1 MGITVWSPKSLTK
14 DSDMNKIIL
23 LLGFVFLVC
32 LTVATENDESLSD
45 SSLSVRTA
53 READPKRRK
62 MKKMKKRGNK
72 GGRRMRKGNRR
83 SKKRGNGGKKKGR
96 KGSKNKPRSNG
107 RGKKRAGRRRKT
119 SGRYYGF
126 PYQGNGSAVA
136 NGTQSSDTGCL
147 ASVIKYM
154 RQIADIVNNFENQR
168 KRAERQSGLM
178 VKKNS
183 KNKTEPFAT
192 VAALILA
199 AGGGNKSNMVCANK
213 TGTTEAKTLTSLY
226 TSLSNCSVSV
236 NASCGNHTYTSLNKT
251 LVDSCMTLTKDFS
264 EAVKECSDKDCECW
278 NGKMLKEMSGKLST
292 CKAIKEPTTK
302 ITTQKNACS
311 AAFRLCKV
319 AEDKTVPALAAC
331 MTSPVS
337 SAKLLQKAKTL
348 KANED
353 AANAALKVVKALS
366 GSRRQRA
373 IATTCAEVL
382 TKSNALTKVITA
394 SASDASIATLSLE
407 ISSVST
413 SVMICDDA
421 QKTELGVAASSMETA
436 VKTITA
442 ALASVMAELEALTGS
457 TPSTADL
464 TATTATATKAP
475 SARREMLLKN
485 YV

>member
-1 MGITVWSPKSLTK
+1 
-14 DSDMNKIIL
+14 
-23 LLGFVFLVC
+23 
-32 LTVATENDESLSD
+32 
-45 SSLSVRTA
+45 
-53 READPKRRK
+53 
-62 MKKMKKRGNK
+62 
-72 GGRRMRKGNRR
+72 MRKGNRR

-183 KNKTEPFAT
+183 KNKTEPFAV

-226 TSLSNCSVSV
+226 TSLANCSVSV
-236 NASCGNHTYTSLNKT
+236 NASCGNHTYTPLNKT
-251 LVDSCMTLTKDFS
+251 LVDSCMTLTKNFS
-264 EAVKECSDKDCECW
+264 EAVRKCSVSQDCECW
-278 NGKMLKEMSGKLST
+278 NDKMLKEMSGKLST
-292 CKAIKEPTTK
+292 CKGIKEPTTK
-302 ITTQKNACS
+302 ITTQKNLCS
-311 AAFRLCKV
+311 AAFRMCKV

-413 SVMICDDA
+413 SVMICDAA
-421 QKTELGVAASSMETA
+421 QKTELKTAASSMETA

-442 ALASVMAELEALTGS
+442 ALATVMAELQALTGS

-464 TATTATATKAP
+464 TATTTATATKAP
-475 SARREMLLKN
+475 SARRDMLLKN

>member
-1 MGITVWSPKSLTK
+1 
-14 DSDMNKIIL
+14 
-23 LLGFVFLVC
+23 
-32 LTVATENDESLSD
+32 
-45 SSLSVRTA
+45 
-53 READPKRRK
+53 
-62 MKKMKKRGNK
+62 
-72 GGRRMRKGNRR
+72 MRKGNRR

-96 KGSKNKPRSNG
+96 KGSKNKPRSRNG

-168 KRAERQSGLM
+168 KRAERQIALM

-192 VAALILA
+192 VASLILA

-236 NASCGNHTYTSLNKT
+236 NASCGNHTYTPLNKT
-251 LVDSCMTLTKDFS
+251 LVDSCMALTKDFS
-264 EAVKECSDKDCECW
+264 DNVKICSTDIDDCECW
-278 NGKMLKEMSGKLST
+278 NAPELKEMSGKLSA

-302 ITTQKNACS
+302 ITAQKNLCS

-337 SAKLLQKAKTL
+337 SAKLLQK
-348 KANED
+348 
-353 AANAALKVVKALS
+353 V
-366 GSRRQRA
+366 GH
-373 IATTCAEVL
+373 TC
-382 TKSNALTKVITA
+382 
-394 SASDASIATLSLE
+394 
-407 ISSVST
+407 SST
-413 SVMICDDA
+413 F
-421 QKTELGVAASSMETA
+421 
-436 VKTITA
+436 
-442 ALASVMAELEALTGS
+442 
-457 TPSTADL
+457 
-464 TATTATATKAP
+464 
-475 SARREMLLKN
+475 N
-485 YV
+485 

>member
-1 MGITVWSPKSLTK
+1 
-14 DSDMNKIIL
+14 
-23 LLGFVFLVC
+23 
-32 LTVATENDESLSD
+32 
-45 SSLSVRTA
+45 
-53 READPKRRK
+53 
-62 MKKMKKRGNK
+62 
-72 GGRRMRKGNRR
+72 
-83 SKKRGNGGKKKGR
+83 
-96 KGSKNKPRSNG
+96 
-107 RGKKRAGRRRKT
+107 
-119 SGRYYGF
+119 
-126 PYQGNGSAVA
+126 
-136 NGTQSSDTGCL
+136 
-147 ASVIKYM
+147 M

-226 TSLSNCSVSV
+226 TSLANCSVSV
-236 NASCGNHTYTSLNKT
+236 NASCGNHTYTPLNKT

-292 CKAIKEPTTK
+292 CKGIKEPTTK

-421 QKTELGVAASSMETA
+421 QKTELKTAASSMETA

-442 ALASVMAELEALTGS
+442 ALASVMAELQALTGS

>member
-1 MGITVWSPKSLTK
+1 
-14 DSDMNKIIL
+14 
-23 LLGFVFLVC
+23 
-32 LTVATENDESLSD
+32 
-45 SSLSVRTA
+45 
-53 READPKRRK
+53 
-62 MKKMKKRGNK
+62 
-72 GGRRMRKGNRR
+72 
-83 SKKRGNGGKKKGR
+83 
-96 KGSKNKPRSNG
+96 
-107 RGKKRAGRRRKT
+107 
-119 SGRYYGF
+119 
-126 PYQGNGSAVA
+126 
-136 NGTQSSDTGCL
+136 
-147 ASVIKYM
+147 
-154 RQIADIVNNFENQR
+154 
-168 KRAERQSGLM
+168 
-178 VKKNS
+178 
-183 KNKTEPFAT
+183 
-192 VAALILA
+192 
-199 AGGGNKSNMVCANK
+199 MVCANK

-226 TSLSNCSVSV
+226 TSLANCSMSV
-236 NASCGNHTYTSLNKT
+236 NASCGNHTYTPLNKT

-292 CKAIKEPTTK
+292 CKGIKEPTTK

-337 SAKLLQKAKTL
+337 SAKLLQKVGHTSGSAF
-348 KANED
+348 
-353 AANAALKVVKALS
+353 AALKVVKALS

-413 SVMICDDA
+413 SVMICDAA
-421 QKTELGVAASSMETA
+421 QKTELKTAASSMETA

-442 ALASVMAELEALTGS
+442 ALATVMAELQALTGS

-464 TATTATATKAP
+464 TATTTATATKAP
-475 SARREMLLKN
+475 SARRDMLLKN

>member
-1 MGITVWSPKSLTK
+1 
-14 DSDMNKIIL
+14 
-23 LLGFVFLVC
+23 
-32 LTVATENDESLSD
+32 
-45 SSLSVRTA
+45 
-53 READPKRRK
+53 
-62 MKKMKKRGNK
+62 MK
-72 GGRRMRKGNRR
+72 
-83 SKKRGNGGKKKGR
+83 
-96 KGSKNKPRSNG
+96 
-107 RGKKRAGRRRKT
+107 
-119 SGRYYGF
+119 
-126 PYQGNGSAVA
+126 
-136 NGTQSSDTGCL
+136 
-147 ASVIKYM
+147 
-154 RQIADIVNNFENQR
+154 QIADIVKNFENQR

-183 KNKTEPFAT
+183 KNKTEPFAV

-226 TSLSNCSVSV
+226 TSLANCSVSV
-236 NASCGNHTYTSLNKT
+236 NASCGNHTYTPLNKT
-251 LVDSCMTLTKDFS
+251 LVDSCMTLTKNFS
-264 EAVKECSDKDCECW
+264 EAVRKCSVSQDCECW
-278 NGKMLKEMSGKLST
+278 NDKMLKEMSGKLST
-292 CKAIKEPTTK
+292 CKGIKEPTTK
-302 ITTQKNACS
+302 ITTQKNLCS
-311 AAFRLCKV
+311 AAFRMCKV

-413 SVMICDDA
+413 SVMICDAA
-421 QKTELGVAASSMETA
+421 QKTELKTAASSMETA

-442 ALASVMAELEALTGS
+442 ALATVMAELQALTGS

-464 TATTATATKAP
+464 TATTTATATKAP
-475 SARREMLLKN
+475 SARRDMLLKN

>member
-32 LTVATENDESLSD
+32 LTVATENEESLSD

-72 GGRRMRKGNRR
+72 RARRMRKGNRR
-83 SKKRGNGGKKKGR
+83 SKKRGNGGKKKGSKGRKNRGR
-96 KGSKNKPRSNG
+96 KGL
-107 RGKKRAGRRRKT
+107 RGKKRAGRGRKT

-226 TSLSNCSVSV
+226 TSLANCSMSV
-236 NASCGNHTYTSLNKT
+236 NASCGNHTYTPLNKT

-421 QKTELGVAASSMETA
+421 QKTELKTAASSMETA

-442 ALASVMAELEALTGS
+442 ALASVMAELQALTGS